1 MTYLEFKTSIQHHLE
16 KHSTGATWA
25 ELRDRLDLPYDRPC
39 PEWTRRLEK
48 EMFAPLSEESCPG
61 KSHARIRS
69 AKHNRHY
76 A

>member
-48 EMFAPLSEESCPG
+48 DIGLLRQKGSG
-61 KSHARIRS
+61 RS
-69 AKHNRHY
+69 LCWTLHSTGTR
-76 A
+76 